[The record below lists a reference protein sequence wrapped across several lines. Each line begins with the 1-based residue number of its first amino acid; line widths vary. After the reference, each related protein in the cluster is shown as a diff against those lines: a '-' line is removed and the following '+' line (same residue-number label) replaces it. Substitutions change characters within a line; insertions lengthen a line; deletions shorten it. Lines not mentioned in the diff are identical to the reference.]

1 MRRLVEIEKSF
12 IELNSAYSKLHSL
25 NLEYISSL
33 HSKRGFAYPKEEA
46 NTLISKCKEL
56 RRKIKVDIKQHQ
68 DEYQNLLSKT
78 DADVELSEEL
88 ALMEDNSNKLLITD
102 VYNGYYISE
111 AKRALNGIDSEK
123 ISLLEI
129 SKHNDPH
136 KIKKFK
142 QIKLAFLNL
151 DYRGAKSPV
160 EIINELRELDRVTKN
175 LIPIYVMTNTKN
187 ISTVMQKT
195 LNRLSVS
202 TLYRDEYSR
211 ILNANIKLL
220 KLKERK

>member
-1 MRRLVEIEKSF
+1 MRRLADIEKSF
-12 IELNSAYSKLHSL
+12 LELNSVYSNLHSL
-25 NLEYISSL
+25 NIEAF
-33 HSKRGFAYPKEEA
+33 SKKQNSPYPTKQA
-46 NTLISKCKEL
+46 NVLISKVKKL
-56 RRKIKVDIKQHQ
+56 RSKIHIDIKQLQ
-68 DEYQNLLSKT
+68 EEYQSLLSKT

-88 ALMEDNSNKLLITD
+88 ALMEDNSDKIMIAD
-102 VYNGYYISE
+102 ICNGYYISE
-111 AKRALNGIDSEK
+111 AKRALHGIDSEK

-142 QIKLAFLNL
+142 KIKIAFLNL
-151 DYRGAKSPV
+151 DYRGVKSPV
-160 EIINELRELDRVTKN
+160 EIIKDLRELDISTKS

-202 TLYRDEYSR
+202 TLYKDEYSR
-211 ILNANIKLL
+211 ILIANIKLL